1 MILVKMRCHMLRNL
15 TAVFEPA
22 EEGGYV
28 CWFEEIP
35 EVMSQGDN
43 LEEAKANLLDALKEV
58 LEYRREKAKQKIVC
72 DNDRT
77 TTNKTIEMSI
87 AV

>member
-1 MILVKMRCHMLRNL
+1 MLRQL
-15 TAVFEPA
+15 TAMFEPA

-35 EVMSQGDN
+35 EAMSQGET

-58 LEYRREKAKQKIVC
+58 VEYRREQAKQKMLC
-72 DNDRT
+72 KNDRT
-77 TTNKTIEMSI
+77 NSKKTIEISI